1 MNLELWEKDK
11 NGNLDLGVIRED
23 GGCGRTSRRSSWW
36 KEHQRNSGKAGIST
50 EKKLP
55 TM

>member
-23 GGCGRTSRRSSWW
+23 GGCGRTRRSSSWW

-50 EKKLP
+50 EK
-55 TM
+55 